1 LRYTEKPA
9 GDRLAVAIEGAAHAS
24 TRLFVFKPAANGVEQ
39 RVVPLD
45 PAGRATAEFD
55 ATTVTD
61 AMQPLAFGSAAP
73 PSTAAFMA
81 RNGTTSGKWR
91 GTYGSRAAWLAGQ
104 PLAAQHGYVLNL
116 RHGITYVW
124 GKDDQT
130 PRVLELPPG
139 ATGSKLAA
147 CWTAGEE
154 FDLRLKCPKDAASYT
169 LTVYLV
175 DYDNIRYAARAMELS
190 IRTHDGTVLN
200 TQHATKAQTNTGIY
214 LTWTVSGPVTIH
226 ARKTDGCNAAVSGV
240 FVDAVPTP
248 KKETE
253 R

>member
-1 LRYTEKPA
+1 
-9 GDRLAVAIEGAAHAS
+9 
-24 TRLFVFKPAANGVEQ
+24 
-39 RVVPLD
+39 
-45 PAGRATAEFD
+45 
-55 ATTVTD
+55 
-61 AMQPLAFGSAAP
+61 
-73 PSTAAFMA
+73 
-81 RNGTTSGKWR
+81 
-91 GTYGSRAAWLAGQ
+91 
-104 PLAAQHGYVLNL
+104 
-116 RHGITYVW
+116 VW